1 MTENR
6 GFKIT
11 EDNIIPDRR
20 QYMNEFGYSG
30 LLKRRV
36 LVVEDEE
43 INREILGNMLSESYD
58 VSYAENGA
66 RALELLRGSK
76 VRYSL
81 ILLDLHMPVMSGEEL
96 LAGIKEDEILS
107 GIPVI
112 VMTSEKPAEVRSIKM
127 GADDFITKPYDS
139 PEIILARCERIIQ
152 LYEEKSILRSAE
164 KDDLTDLFTHEFFD
178 EYVRQIDS
186 YDENA
191 YDDAIVLN
199 IEHFHMINE
208 MFGRGTG
215 DEILKKVADM
225 LVHKFENGVCIG
237 CRPSADYFYLYVDHR
252 DSYDGV
258 FDGMSEE
265 IAKYSHIPKIRLRAG
280 IYQNVD
286 KGISVDERFDHA
298 KLACDRIRGDYTKQI
313 SFYSKELNDADL
325 YHERLINDIDDAIA
339 NRDLVVF
346 YQPKYGIQSDKPV
359 LRSAEALIRWKH
371 PELGMISPGDFIPL
385 FESNGL
391 IQKLDH
397 YVWAEAASQI
407 RKWKDKFGYTLPVSV
422 NVSRVDIY
430 DPELEKRLLEI
441 LDENDLTTSELM
453 LEITESAYA
462 DDARG
467 LTDVVNSLRDKGFKI
482 EMDDFGTGYSSLNMI
497 TGIPIDVLK
506 IDMKFI
512 RNMNR
517 DEKSFKLVELV
528 MDIARFLNVPAVA
541 EGVEEA
547 SQVEKLK
554 EMGCELIQGYYF
566 SKPVPAEEFEKFIIS
581 AKEGEK

>member
-1 MTENR
+1 
-6 GFKIT
+6 
-11 EDNIIPDRR
+11 
-20 QYMNEFGYSG
+20 MNEFGYSG

-36 LVVEDEE
+36 LVVEDEA
-43 INREILGNMLSESYD
+43 INREILGNILCESYD

-66 RALELLRGSK
+66 QALEMLRESRI
-76 VRYSL
+76 RYSL
-81 ILLDLHMPVMSGEEL
+81 ILLDLLMPVMSGEEL
-96 LAGIKEDEILS
+96 LGKIKEDELLS

-112 VMTSEKPAEVRSIKM
+112 VMTSEKPAEVKSIKM

-252 DSYDGV
+252 DSYGGV

-313 SFYSKELNDADL
+313 NFYSKELNDADL

-407 RKWKDKFGYTLPVSV
+407 RKWKDEFGYTLPVSV

-430 DPELEKRLLEI
+430 NPDLEKRLLEI
-441 LDENDLTTSELM
+441 LDDNDLTTSELM

-462 DDARG
+462 DDAKG

-512 RNMNR
+512 RNMNK
-517 DEKSFKLVELV
+517 DEKSLKLVELV

-566 SKPVPAEEFEKFIIS
+566 SKPVPAEEFNRFIVS
-581 AKEGEK
+581 AKEEKA

>member
-1 MTENR
+1 
-6 GFKIT
+6 
-11 EDNIIPDRR
+11 
-20 QYMNEFGYSG
+20 MNEFGYSG

-36 LVVEDEE
+36 LVVEDEA
-43 INREILGNMLSESYD
+43 INREILGNILSESYD

-81 ILLDLHMPVMSGEEL
+81 ILLDLLMPVMSGEEL

-199 IEHFHMINE
+199 IEHFHIINE

-265 IAKYSHIPKIRLRAG
+265 LAKYSHIPKIRLRAG

-325 YHERLINDIDDAIA
+325 YNERLINDIDDAIA
-339 NRDLVVF
+339 NRNLVVF

-371 PELGMISPGDFIPL
+371 PEFGMISPGDFIPL

-407 RKWKDKFGYTLPVSV
+407 RKWKDEFGYTLPVSV

-430 DPELEKRLLEI
+430 NPDLEKRLLEI
-441 LDENDLTTSELM
+441 LDDNDLTTSELM

-462 DDARG
+462 DDAKG
-467 LTDVVNSLRDKGFKI
+467 LTDVVSSLRDKGFKI

-497 TGIPIDVLK
+497 TSIPIDVLK

-512 RNMNR
+512 RNMNK
-517 DEKSFKLVELV
+517 DEKSLKLVELV

-566 SKPVPAEEFEKFIIS
+566 SKPVPAEEFNRFIVS
-581 AKEGEK
+581 AKEEKA